1 MSKDTKTRRYPFQ
14 GRGLWRGV
22 AVPAGTG
29 SDLLATLG
37 YHRGM
42 RKSNTTTP
50 PAGTR
55 RSRGVHPRALV
66 MVLAMALC
74 FTVLETAA
82 KWLSRSYPVP
92 MVVWARYA
100 GHVGLMLI
108 VFGPAWRW
116 RLVRTTQPTSQL
128 SRATLMLGSTMCNFG
143 AVSFLPLAEVKAISF
158 VSPLLVTVFAVW
170 LLREHVTRNRWI
182 AIFVG
187 FGGTLFI
194 VRPGSAMLDPAVFL
208 ALGSALCYSL
218 YQILT
223 RRLGSED
230 SPITSLFYTALVG
243 FVFMS
248 FLLPHVWKTPQPGD
262 LPVFLMLGAS
272 GMMGHYLLIKA
283 LEIER
288 ASALSPFGYT
298 QLLWIGLSGFVI
310 FGDVPDGH
318 SMIGMAIIVA
328 SGLYVA
334 WGHRYAKDE
343 EPESAIE

>member
-1 MSKDTKTRRYPFQ
+1 MI
-14 GRGLWRGV
+14 
-22 AVPAGTG
+22 
-29 SDLLATLG
+29 
-37 YHRGM
+37 
-42 RKSNTTTP
+42 
-50 PAGTR
+50 
-55 RSRGVHPRALV
+55 
-66 MVLAMALC
+66 LAMALC
-74 FTVLETAA
+74 FTVLEATA

-100 GHVGLMLI
+100 GHVLLMLI
-108 VFGPAWRW
+108 LFGPRMRLA
-116 RLVRTTQPTSQL
+116 LVRTSQPTSQM
-128 SRATLMLGSTMCNFG
+128 SRATLMLGSTVCNFG

-170 LLREHVTRNRWI
+170 LLKETVTRSRWV

-194 VRPGSAMLDPAVFL
+194 ARPGSAMLDPAILL
-208 ALGSALCYSL
+208 ALGAAFCYSL

-223 RRLGSED
+223 RRLSGGD

-248 FLLPHVWKTPQPGD
+248 FMLPHVWKAPALAD
-262 LPVFLMLGAS
+262 LPVFLMLGAA
-272 GMMGHYLLIKA
+272 GMGGHFLLIKA

-288 ASALSPFGYT
+288 ASALSPFGYS
-298 QLLWIGLSGFVI
+298 QLLWVGLAGFLV
-310 FGDVPDGH
+310 FGDVPDLH
-318 SMIGMAIIVA
+318 SVTGMAVIVA

-334 WGHRYAKDE
+334 WGHRYVKDE

>member
-1 MSKDTKTRRYPFQ
+1 
-14 GRGLWRGV
+14 
-22 AVPAGTG
+22 
-29 SDLLATLG
+29 
-37 YHRGM
+37 
-42 RKSNTTTP
+42 
-50 PAGTR
+50 
-55 RSRGVHPRALV
+55 

-74 FTVLETAA
+74 FTVLETTA

-108 VFGPAWRW
+108 FFAPAMGL

-128 SRATLMLGSTMCNFG
+128 SRATLMLGSTLCNFG
-143 AVSFLPLAEVKAISF
+143 AISFLPLAEVKAVSF

-170 LLREHVTRNRWI
+170 LLKEHVTPGRWV
-182 AIFVG
+182 AILIG

-194 VRPGSAMLDPAVFL
+194 VRPGSAMLNPAVFL
-208 ALGSALCYSL
+208 ALGSAFCYSL

-223 RRLGSED
+223 RRLGGD
-230 SPITSLFYTALVG
+230 DPQLTSLFYTAFVG

-248 FLLPHVWKTPQPGD
+248 FMLPHVWKPPELVH
-262 LPVFLMLGAS
+262 LPAFLLLGAA
-272 GMMGHYLLIKA
+272 GMTGHYLLIKA

-298 QLLWIGLSGFVI
+298 QLLWISLSGYLVFH
-310 FGDVPDGH
+310 DVPDMH
-318 SMIGMAIIVA
+318 SIIGMVVIVA

-334 WGHRYAKDE
+334 WGHRYVKDE
-343 EPESAIE
+343 EPESAME